1 MLVAGSVGCNG
12 ACLFQGR
19 EQELKD
25 KVAQLQRQVEELRT
39 QVSEKDKAIRTL
51 TSDMDSMV
59 RLPPLSVFLSFCVP
73 P

>member
-1 MLVAGSVGCNG
+1 M
-12 ACLFQGR
+12 FQGR

-25 KVAQLQRQVEELRT
+25 QVAQLQRQVEELRT

-59 RLPPLSVFLSFCVP
+59 RLPPCLSHACPQCIPRRESRNF
-73 P
+73 